1 MNGSGFIIIS
11 RILLVPADPL
21 VKKNVGQT
29 VDFLDMTL
37 KMFLN
42 VISSVP
48 LHSLGG
54 KILIG
59 RLLKSSIHPIYG
71 FLTLD
76 KNNLPQ
82 A

>member
-1 MNGSGFIIIS
+1 MSGSRFIAIL
-11 RILLVPADPL
+11 RIFPVPKCPQE
-21 VKKNVGQT
+21 KTVGQT

-37 KMFLN
+37 EMFLN

-59 RLLKSSIHPIYG
+59 RLLKSSKYPTYITSSI
-71 FLTLD
+71 
-76 KNNLPQ
+76 KM
-82 A
+82 